1 MAGADKKPSAGA
13 DRAAGT
19 EVGDEVYF
27 NHPTGPQAAAV
38 VASGRHG
45 VTVSH
50 AGKPHKVKWEHVLGH
65 KKRTNKEYN
74 VIDEGEDGLIVG
86 DAAGRRKFLNI
97 PPEAR
102 MGDMILE
109 KSLTGNRLVL
119 FAKGGPVANRPGLS
133 RKLVTDKNG
142 VQVNKW
148 VRTNKDAPKPRQA
161 AGGDGGDKPPA
172 HVGFEHGTFKGHGR
186 VVSSGADGHQ
196 VEDGKGA
203 THNIPHDA
211 VTHEWHGDEA
221 PGGSPHGA
229 DLKSVKSPLDAGE
242 DKRTADEISHALFNT
257 SETETLPG
265 KAVQPVD
272 SWEQLNAKAPEAL
285 KEFKGMLDG
294 VAKSLDL
301 VTGKRPQSF
310 DHAVEEEKGKAEKKG
325 RAPEDLNQDEYMLPE
340 HWGNDKGFLFMGPLK
355 TEDRASLKV
364 KKDYKGDWSQVKDM
378 VRATIAVPMVTQ
390 IPKVLAQLKAS
401 GMELAQ
407 KPKNNLVKPLR
418 GGYRDINLIVKTPCG
433 LLAEL
438 QIHIKPMTLAKE
450 KGHEHYA
457 KVGSIE
463 GKYAEKG
470 TADDPSQWD
479 ENDRDAYSAAMKEQ
493 EKLYGDA
500 WNKASGASKKT
511 DESDA
516 KTDGDSSN
524 LTKSIISPMI
534 LLWGNKR
541 SQP

>member
-1 MAGADKKPSAGA
+1 MAGADKKPVAGA
-13 DRAAGT
+13 DIAAGT

-27 NHPTGPQAAAV
+27 NHPSGPQAAAV

-45 VTVSH
+45 VTVKH
-50 AGKPHKVKWEHVLGH
+50 AGAHHKVKWEHVLGH
-65 KKRTNKEYN
+65 KKRANKEYN

-86 DAAGRRKFLNI
+86 DSAGRRKFLNI

-102 MGDMILE
+102 MGDMVLE
-109 KSLTGNRLVL
+109 KSLTGNRLIV

-148 VRTNKDAPKPRQA
+148 VRTNKDAP
-161 AGGDGGDKPPA
+161 GDKPPT

-186 VVSSGADGHQ
+186 VTASGADGHQ
-196 VEDGKGA
+196 VEDDKGA
-203 THNIPHDA
+203 AHNIPHAA
-211 VTHEWHGDEA
+211 VTHEWHGDEN
-221 PGGSPHGA
+221 PSGSPHGA
-229 DLKSVKSPLDAGE
+229 DLKNVKSPLDAS
-242 DKRTADEISHALFNT
+242 DDTRSADEISHALFNT

-265 KAVQPVD
+265 QAVQPVD
-272 SWEQLNAKAPEAL
+272 SWEQLSAKAPEAL

-301 VTGKRPQSF
+301 VTGKRPASF
-310 DHAVEEEKGKAEKKG
+310 DFAVEEEKHKAEKKG
-325 RAPEDLNQDEYMLPE
+325 RAPEDLKQEDYMLPE
-340 HWGNDKGFLFMGPLK
+340 HWGDEKGYLFMGPLK
-355 TEDRASLKV
+355 GEDRAKEKV
-364 KKDYKGDWSQVKDM
+364 AGDYDGDWSQVKDM

-390 IPKVLAQLKAS
+390 IPKVLAQLKAA

-407 KPKNNLVKPLR
+407 KPKNNLVKPLP

-450 KGHEHYA
+450 RGHKPYE
-457 KVGSIE
+457 VSRSIE
-463 GKYAEKG
+463 AKYKIKGEHKNPEKW
-470 TADDPSQWD
+470 DP
-479 ENDRDAYSAAMKEQ
+479 EDRDTHGSAMKEQ
-493 EKLYGDA
+493 EKVYGDA
-500 WNKASGASKKT
+500 WDKASSKSKDVDNT
-511 DESDA
+511 SKQSDESDA
-516 KTDGDSSN
+516 KTDGQSSN